1 MLTVLLITCL
11 LTVLSV
17 GVHYTALSIL
27 TEFMLKRDY
36 HVRRWVGVS
45 VLGMLLAHVIEIT
58 LFAVG
63 YAILLSYDEFGKLVG
78 AVEDSIISDIWY
90 YSFVSY
96 TSLGFG
102 DIVPT
107 KALRLM
113 TGIETLTGLILIA
126 WSASFIFMQMHRFW
140 SAEAGP

>member
-1 MLTVLLITCL
+1 MLIVLLTTCL

-45 VLGMLLAHVIEIT
+45 VLGMLLAHVIEVT

-140 SAEAGP
+140 SAEVKP